1 MCPSFVWSTPV
12 KKDDWV
18 RMTRGHYKGDLGLV
32 KAVRDSGLKCIV
44 QCVPRIDLTLGD
56 LPPEEARIRRRTVRP
71 PQKFFNEEELKN
83 LGKIVTRTTFPGM
96 RQFYCYNFENNYY
109 HDGYL
114 LKEVTVGTMIRPC
127 GEEEPPSLDELQR
140 FRNRNKGNDGEED
153 EDDEENEGSKMAK
166 SLLEEITEL
175 QGKTTVAKSSSNAGG
190 LLIGDTIEVIEGD
203 LVGMRGKI
211 LSLDGS
217 TVKMRPLNASDLGDT
232 NEVEFLMSQVKK
244 HIEVGAHVKVID
256 GRYAN
261 ETGTVVAVEK
271 LDGDSDS
278 TAVILTDM
286 TNKEVSG
293 AQKFLLPSFTL
304 LVFILNIDIIF

>member
-1 MCPSFVWSTPV
+1 
-12 KKDDWV
+12 
-18 RMTRGHYKGDLGLV
+18 MTRGHYKGDLGLV

-96 RQFYCYNFENNYY
+96 RQFYCYNFENNHY

-140 FRNRNKGNDGEED
+140 FRNRNKGKEED

-217 TVKMRPLNASDLGDT
+217 TVKMRPLNASELGDT

-293 AQKFLLPSFTL
+293 AQGICCVP
-304 LVFILNIDIIF
+304 IFHPFVIYC

>member
-1 MCPSFVWSTPV
+1 
-12 KKDDWV
+12 
-18 RMTRGHYKGDLGLV
+18 MTRGHYKGDLAIV

-44 QCVPRIDLTLGD
+44 QCVPRIDLTLSD
-56 LPPEEARIRRRTVRP
+56 LPPEEARVRRRTVRP

-83 LGKIVTRTTFPGM
+83 LGKVVNRSSFPGM
-96 RQFYCYNFENNYY
+96 RHFNCDHFENNYY

-127 GEEEPPSLDELQR
+127 GEEEPPTLDELQR
-140 FRNRNKGNDGEED
+140 FRNRNKGRDD
-153 EDDEENEGSKMAK
+153 EDDEENEGSQMAK

-175 QGKTTVAKSSSNAGG
+175 QGKTSLKKSSSNAGG
-190 LLIGDTIEVIEGD
+190 LLIGDTIEVVEGD

-217 TVKMRPLNASDLGDT
+217 TVKMKPLNADDLGDT
-232 NEVEFLMSQVKK
+232 NEVEFLISQVKK

-261 ETGTVVAVEK
+261 ETGTVVAVEQ
-271 LDGDSDS
+271 LDEDSDS

-293 AQKFLLPSFTL
+293 KTL
-304 LVFILNIDIIF
+304 L

>member
-1 MCPSFVWSTPV
+1 
-12 KKDDWV
+12 
-18 RMTRGHYKGDLGLV
+18 MTRGHYKGDLAIV

-44 QCVPRIDLTLGD
+44 QCVPRIDLTLSD
-56 LPPEEARIRRRTVRP
+56 LPPEEARVRRRTVRP

-83 LGKIVTRTTFPGM
+83 LGKVVNRSSFPGM
-96 RQFYCYNFENNYY
+96 RHFNCDHFENNYY

-127 GEEEPPSLDELQR
+127 GEEEPPTLDELQR
-140 FRNRNKGNDGEED
+140 FRNRNKGRDD
-153 EDDEENEGSKMAK
+153 EDDEENEGSQMAK

-175 QGKTTVAKSSSNAGG
+175 QGKTSLKKSSSNAGG
-190 LLIGDTIEVIEGD
+190 LLIGDTIEVVEGD

-217 TVKMRPLNASDLGDT
+217 TVKMKPLNADDLGDT
-232 NEVEFLMSQVKK
+232 NEVEFLISQVKK

-256 GRYAN
+256 VRYAN
-261 ETGTVVAVEK
+261 ETGTVVAVEQ
-271 LDGDSDS
+271 LDEDSDS

-293 AQKFLLPSFTL
+293 KTL
-304 LVFILNIDIIF
+304 L